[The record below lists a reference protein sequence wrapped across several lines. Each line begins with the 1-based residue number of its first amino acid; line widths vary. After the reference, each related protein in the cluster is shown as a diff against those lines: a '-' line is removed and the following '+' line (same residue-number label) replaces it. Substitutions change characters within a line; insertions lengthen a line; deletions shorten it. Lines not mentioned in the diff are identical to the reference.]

1 MLWIHVTFPAVKV
14 VFGGKGLLLVW
25 PLPYLYCVFLMSPPP
40 KKKSNFLLLIPLLA
54 HLQLFIAESG
64 SYPHPL
70 SLGSIIYILENILV
84 GGKKLEKCKTS
95 KMPGEKRDS
104 RKKKGRINLK

>member
-1 MLWIHVTFPAVKV
+1 
-14 VFGGKGLLLVW
+14 
-25 PLPYLYCVFLMSPPP
+25 
-40 KKKSNFLLLIPLLA
+40 LLIPLLA

-84 GGKKLEKCKTS
+84 GGKKLEKCKRQRCQ
-95 KMPGEKRDS
+95 EKKETAG
-104 RKKKGRINLK
+104 RKRVE